1 MIARVSDY
9 RTYLMGISILWIIL
23 FHTAWYLWFPK
34 VIEMFQMSGN
44 YGVDIFI
51 FVSVYGLYHSM
62 QNKLTLRQWYFR
74 RLKRIIPSFL
84 IVATMLAFIECWS
97 VTDYIKEIAFIGFLL
112 PNIKYEVVFWY
123 IPAILIFY
131 AIFPLC
137 YKYRKSCAMLIMIPL
152 SYMFSYYFTHY
163 ILSVNYSVFLCF
175 FFMRIPVFLIG
186 LLYADNEE
194 RLILL
199 CKKWYVAVVFLSVGC
214 FILLLADCN
223 KWIAKPILHQPLLYI
238 AGSLPFICL
247 VSYILQQKIK
257 IFNSIVLFCGKYSL
271 QLYLIHVA
279 YFNIILHVY
288 FFTRINQVYL
298 FVFAILLSFPSAYF
312 LSKIDG
318 RIIKHL

>member
-1 MIARVSDY
+1 MITRVSSY
-9 RTYLMGISILWIIL
+9 RTFLMGISILWVIL
-23 FHTAWYLWFPK
+23 FHTIWYLWFPK
-34 VIEMFQMSGN
+34 VIEIFQMLGS

-186 LLYADNEE
+186 LLYADNE
-194 RLILL
+194 
-199 CKKWYVAVVFLSVGC
+199 
-214 FILLLADCN
+214 
-223 KWIAKPILHQPLLYI
+223 
-238 AGSLPFICL
+238 
-247 VSYILQQKIK
+247 VSRKGR
-257 IFNSIVLFCGKYSL
+257 VL
-271 QLYLIHVA
+271 
-279 YFNIILHVY
+279 
-288 FFTRINQVYL
+288 
-298 FVFAILLSFPSAYF
+298 
-312 LSKIDG
+312 
-318 RIIKHL
+318 

>member
-131 AIFPLC
+131 AIFPYV
-137 YKYRKSCAMLIMIPL
+137 YKYRKKRVIYIFIPL
-152 SYMFSYYFTHY
+152 AY
-163 ILSVNYSVFLCF
+163 IFCN
-175 FFMRIPVFLIG
+175 
-186 LLYADNEE
+186 
-194 RLILL
+194 IL
-199 CKKWYVAVVFLSVGC
+199 
-214 FILLLADCN
+214 
-223 KWIAKPILHQPLLYI
+223 
-238 AGSLPFICL
+238 
-247 VSYILQQKIK
+247 
-257 IFNSIVLFCGKYSL
+257 
-271 QLYLIHVA
+271 
-279 YFNIILHVY
+279 
-288 FFTRINQVYL
+288 
-298 FVFAILLSFPSAYF
+298 
-312 LSKIDG
+312 
-318 RIIKHL
+318 RIIFKV

>member
-1 MIARVSDY
+1 
-9 RTYLMGISILWIIL
+9 
-23 FHTAWYLWFPK
+23 
-34 VIEMFQMSGN
+34 
-44 YGVDIFI
+44 
-51 FVSVYGLYHSM
+51 
-62 QNKLTLRQWYFR
+62 
-74 RLKRIIPSFL
+74 
-84 IVATMLAFIECWS
+84 MLAFIECWS

-112 PNIKYEVVFWY
+112 PNIKYEVVFGY
-123 IPAILIFY
+123 IPVILIFY

-223 KWIAKPILHQPLLYI
+223 KWIAKPILHQSLLYI

-247 VSYILQQKIK
+247 VSYILQQKNK
-257 IFNSIVLFCGKYSL
+257 NFNSIVLFCGKYSL

-279 YFNIILHVY
+279 YFNMYI
-288 FFTRINQVYL
+288 TCL
-298 FVFAILLSFPSAYF
+298 FLYS
-312 LSKIDG
+312 
-318 RIIKHL
+318 H

>member
-1 MIARVSDY
+1 MITRVSSY
-9 RTYLMGISILWIIL
+9 RTFLMGISILWVIL
-23 FHTAWYLWFPK
+23 FHTIWYLWFPK
-34 VIEMFQMSGN
+34 VIEIFQMSGN

-97 VTDYIKEIAFIGFLL
+97 VPDYIKEIAFIGFLL

-163 ILSVNYSVFLCF
+163 ILT
-175 FFMRIPVFLIG
+175 
-186 LLYADNEE
+186 
-194 RLILL
+194 
-199 CKKWYVAVVFLSVGC
+199 
-214 FILLLADCN
+214 
-223 KWIAKPILHQPLLYI
+223 
-238 AGSLPFICL
+238 L
-247 VSYILQQKIK
+247 VS
-257 IFNSIVLFCGKYSL
+257 
-271 QLYLIHVA
+271 
-279 YFNIILHVY
+279 
-288 FFTRINQVYL
+288 R
-298 FVFAILLSFPSAYF
+298 
-312 LSKIDG
+312 
-318 RIIKHL
+318 